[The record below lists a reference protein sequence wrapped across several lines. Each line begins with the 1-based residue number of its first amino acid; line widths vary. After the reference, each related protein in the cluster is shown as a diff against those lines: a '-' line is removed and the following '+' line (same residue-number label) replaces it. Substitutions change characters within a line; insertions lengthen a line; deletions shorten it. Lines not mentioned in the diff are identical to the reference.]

1 MQTFHDY
8 RAAARGAVAALGNFD
23 GVHRGH
29 QGVIG
34 RAGELARA
42 AGAPLG
48 VVTFEPH
55 PRQYMRPADPPF
67 RLTLLASRQRLL
79 AALGVELLYAVPFDA
94 ALMALE
100 AEAFVDQV
108 LVQGLG
114 LRHAVVGYD
123 FVFGKGRSGTVATLQ
138 TAGHKHGFGVTVVPP
153 VTDGGIVYSSTRIRD
168 LLQAGDP
175 VAAADLL
182 GHWWEVE
189 GVVEQG
195 DQRGRQLGFPTANVA
210 LGASLIPRLG
220 VYAVRAGLTGPD
232 GLVWHDGVANIGLRP
247 TFGKDKVALE
257 VHLLDFAGDL
267 YGQTLRVAFTGFIR
281 GEQKFAGLD
290 ALKAQISADRD
301 TARALLAAPGGA
313 AGRFGLRP

>member
-1 MQTFHDY
+1 MDTFHDF
-8 RAAARGAVAALGNFD
+8 RGAAQGAVAALGNFD

-29 QGVIG
+29 QGVI
-34 RAGELARA
+34 ARA
-42 AGAPLG
+42 RDIAGAASAPLG

-67 RLTLLASRQRLL
+67 RLTLLATRQRLL
-79 AALGVELLYAVPFDA
+79 AALGVDVLYAIPFDA
-94 ALMALE
+94 GLMALE
-100 AEAFVDQV
+100 AEAFVEQV
-108 LVQGLG
+108 LVRGLG

-138 TAGHKHGFGVTVVPP
+138 TEGQKHGFGVTVVPP
-153 VTDGGIVYSSTRIRD
+153 VSDGGIVYSSTRIRD
-168 LLQAGDP
+168 LLQAGEP
-175 VAAADLL
+175 AVAAELL

-195 DQRGRQLGFPTANVA
+195 DRRGRHLGFPTANVA
-210 LGASLIPRLG
+210 LGASLVPRLG
-220 VYAVRAGLTGPD
+220 VYAVRAGLTGPN
-232 GLVWHDGVANIGLRP
+232 GVVWHDGVANIGLRP

-301 TARALLAAPGGA
+301 TARALLAAPAGA